1 MAVVGNAYVIV
12 QAVTTG
18 FSKQVED
25 AIKKVN
31 ASSAGANV
39 GQSFARGFS
48 GSGASK
54 GFSSLRK
61 QMEDARMS
69 LMNLIRQSY
78 FLGPALAAGAGAIGA
93 LASGLFALGAQAA
106 AALPSLIVLPSIMS
120 ALGQAALTAKLA
132 FGGIGKAIGSLTKK
146 SAGVDR
152 MPAALERL
160 TAAQE
165 RLDSAEKRATKTQQA
180 LTKAYREAREE
191 IEQLNFQAEDAAINE
206 KKAALE
212 LEKAR
217 ETLARVQDLP
227 PNSRARKEAELAFA
241 EAELNLRKAKDANS
255 DLQEEQDRVTA
266 GGTRS
271 MDEQIKNLD
280 SYKEAVEANAEA
292 SKDLKKAQREE
303 AKAAKE
309 VADIKAGKGGG
320 GGGAEDPMEDLSPEA
335 KRFAEYIADLKPKL
349 LELRAAA
356 GKSLFPQLE
365 IAVQNLVDKLFPRLL
380 PNLESTGD
388 ALGKAAIKISEVITT
403 TDNLDKIDQVFKTNN
418 DTIEKGG
425 TIVGNLLDTFL
436 SLLAAADPLIQR
448 FTDWLVVLTDGW
460 KQTAQADYESGKLT
474 ETFQYAGDVA
484 AQLGEIIGNIGRALF
499 DVGTSAAGPG
509 SGGQMLL
516 DMLLGATEKFQAFI
530 DKAQE
535 GGKLEQYFR
544 DVATNVSAI
553 GRFFV
558 EIIEQV
564 LRLGD
569 RKEIGTFADSLTRAT
584 ETVGKILDIFMGGSP
599 ALGEFVE
606 KLTSLLLKFT
616 ETGSIEVF
624 FGIINK
630 ALDVLNIVFG
640 NPMVLKIMGLLA
652 IFKAAMIAFSTLFTI
667 AKFYALAVG
676 GSVMKVG
683 DLVKKS
689 IDIAKA
695 SATSLG
701 NMAGNFKAAR
711 SMGLGFFQ
719 SLKMTLQYTKLG
731 AAATKVWTGVQAAFN
746 AVMAMNPIV
755 LIAIAI
761 AAIIAAF
768 VLLYMKVEGFREVI
782 DSVFGF
788 VLDVIKGV
796 WNWISDNWQLL
807 LLIIGAPFIIVG
819 AIVQKALEVVLNA
832 LKGPWNWVKE
842 QWGKLKDLLSGPISA
857 AKDLIKAGFDLVL
870 GFLKIPFNWL
880 VENWNKIKGI
890 MTGPIESIKSAFIGL
905 KDSVVGIFK
914 SMINFLIR
922 GWNSIQFRIPG
933 FKIGP
938 IGYDGF
944 TLKLP
949 QIPELAAGGIVQPS
963 YGGTLARIAEAGRAE
978 RIEPLDPDGLSK
990 RDKAIIQLLAGNNS
1004 GGINVTVN
1012 PSPGMDEVE
1021 LASLVGRQIAKQ
1033 IRRGAA

>member
-39 GQSFARGFS
+39 GQSFA
-48 GSGASK
+48 K
-54 GFSSLRK
+54 GFSSSGVTRGMSSLRK
-61 QMEDARMS
+61 EMEAARLKFMQ
-69 LMNLIRQSY
+69 LIRASY
-78 FLGPALAAGAGAIGA
+78 FLGPAFAVAAGAIGA

-106 AALPSLIVLPSIMS
+106 AAAPALIVLPSIMS
-120 ALGQAALTAKLA
+120 ALGQAAITAKLA
-132 FGGIGKAIGSLTKK
+132 FGGIGKAISSLTKK

-165 RLDSAEKRATKTQQA
+165 RLDSAEKRAKKTRDA
-180 LTKAYREAREE
+180 LTKAYEEAREE
-191 IEQLNFQAEDAAINE
+191 IEQLNFSAEDAAINE

-255 DLQEEQDRVTA
+255 DLRKEQDRVTA
-266 GGTRS
+266 NGTRT
-271 MDEQIKNLD
+271 MDEQIRNMD
-280 SYKEAVEANAEA
+280 SYKDAVEANTDA
-292 SKDLKKAQREE
+292 SNDLKKAQREE

-320 GGGAEDPMEDLSPEA
+320 GGGAEDPMEGLSPEA
-335 KRFAEYIADLKPKL
+335 KKFAEYIAGLKPKL
-349 LELRAAA
+349 QELRAAA
-356 GKSLFPQLE
+356 GRSLFPQLE
-365 IAVQNLVDKLFPRLL
+365 IAIQNLVDKLFPRLL
-380 PNLESTGD
+380 PNLEKTGD
-388 ALGKAAIKISEVITT
+388 ALGKVAIKISETITT
-403 TDNLDKIDQVFKTNN
+403 SENLDKIDQVFKTNN

-460 KQTAQADYESGKLT
+460 KETAQANLESGKLT
-474 ETFQYAGDVA
+474 ETFEYAGDVA
-484 AQLGEIIGNIGRALF
+484 AQLGRIFGNIGRALM
-499 DVGTSAAGPG
+499 DIGTSAAGPG

-516 DMLLGATEKFQAFI
+516 DMFEGATEKFQAFI
-530 DKAQE
+530 DRAQE

-544 DVATNVSAI
+544 DVATNVGAI

-558 EIIEQV
+558 EIIEQI

-569 RKEIGTFADSLTRAT
+569 RKEVGTFADSLTRAT
-584 ETVGKILDIFMGGSP
+584 EKVGEMLDIFMGGSP
-599 ALGEFVE
+599 ALGEFIE
-606 KLTSLLLKFT
+606 KLADLLLKFT
-616 ETGSIEVF
+616 ETGSIEMF
-624 FGIINK
+624 FDIINK
-630 ALDVLNIVFG
+630 ALDVLNVVFG
-640 NPMVLKIMGLLA
+640 NPMVIKIVGVLA
-652 IFKAAMIAFSTLFTI
+652 IIKAAFIAFNTLFTV
-667 AKFYALAVG
+667 ARFYALAVG
-676 GSVMKVG
+676 GTVLKVG

-689 IDIAKA
+689 ISIAGA
-695 SATSLG
+695 SATAFK

-755 LIAIAI
+755 LIAIAV
-761 AAIIAAF
+761 AALIAAF
-768 VLLYMKVEGFREVI
+768 VLLYMKVEGFREVV
-782 DSVFGF
+782 DAVFGF

-796 WNWISDNWQLL
+796 WNWISENWKLL

-819 AIVQKALEVVLNA
+819 AIIQKALEVVLNA

-842 QWGKLKDLLSGPISA
+842 QWGKLKDLLSGPINL
-857 AKDLIKAGFDLVL
+857 AKDLIKGYFNLVL
-870 GFLKIPFNWL
+870 GFVKIPFNWL
-880 VENWNKIKGI
+880 VNNWNRIRSI
-890 MTGPIESIKSAFIGL
+890 MTGPIEAIKSAFTGL
-905 KDSVVGIFK
+905 KDSLVGIFK
-914 SMINFLIR
+914 SVINFLIR
-922 GWNSIQFRIPG
+922 GWNGIQFKIPG
-933 FKIGP
+933 FKIGN
-938 IGYDGF
+938 IGFDGF

-990 RDKAIIQLLAGNNS
+990 RDKAMIKLLAGPA
-1004 GGINVTVN
+1004 GGIQVTVN

-1021 LASLVGRQIAKQ
+1021 LASLVSRQIAKQ